1 MHSKNRNFLRYYF
14 RLSEK
19 RVQNTEFKKTFLTK
33 LFFNF
38 VKYQL
43 DLSWDL
49 SLKLRL
55 N

>member
-33 LFFNF
+33 VFFNF
-38 VKYQL
+38 VIL